1 MAENF
6 PSDDFFMARAIEL
19 AMKGKGHTRPNPAV
33 GAVIVKGGRIIGEG
47 WHKRAGG
54 DHAEVAAIK
63 NALESGATTLEGA
76 TIYVTLEPCSRPG
89 RVGACTDAIK
99 AAGLSEAVYAVSD
112 PNPVNADRA
121 AKVLLAS
128 GVKCR
133 KASCSIAI
141 IAEAEEL
148 VADFA
153 KHVTTG
159 MPYVT
164 VKIAMT
170 LDGKICDF
178 KGDAKWIS
186 SADARR
192 KTHDG
197 RFQDTADAVACFL
210 GCQDRCLHIVGSHF
224 IQSGE
229 QALGKRLNIC
239 LEIPEFA
246 VRHTGAAENM
256 GANVNA
262 LFLQGAVANS
272 AGCYQSCRDAAGEMT
287 AATGILIAVIFAL
300 SRIICV
306 TGTHQ
311 PCHIGIVAAFGVLV
325 EDHQGQ
331 GRAGGDAVHSA
342 AENLHLIGLFS
353 GGRNCAARLPQ
364 LQHPSDIFH
373 VNGRAGAKT
382 VQHSADG
389 RTVALAKEG
398 HRYMLTKC
406 IFHESYTSRKNV

>member
-63 NALESGATTLEGA
+63 NALENGATTLEGA

-192 KTHDG
+192 RTGLLRERVDAIMVGAHTVRMDNPSLLSHGAENPDLIRVVVSRSGDLPRDAQIFTDG
-197 RFQDTADAVACFL
+197 KNRTLVFDDARGAL
-210 GCQDRCLHIVGSHF
+210 
-224 IQSGE
+224 E
-229 QALGKRLNIC
+229 ELGKMGVTSVLC
-239 LEIPEFA
+239 EGGFELASYLALEGL
-246 VRHTGAAENM
+246 VDRW
-256 GANVNA
+256 
-262 LFLQGAVANS
+262 
-272 AGCYQSCRDAAGEMT
+272 
-287 AATGILIAVIFAL
+287 IAVLAPKVIGKKPIGEA
-300 SRIICV
+300 V
-306 TGTHQ
+306 TLKDVV
-311 PCHIGIVAAFGVLV
+311 C
-325 EDHQGQ
+325 
-331 GRAGGDAVHSA
+331 
-342 AENLHLIGLFS
+342 
-353 GGRNCAARLPQ
+353 
-364 LQHPSDIFH
+364 LQDW
-373 VNGRAGAKT
+373 
-382 VQHSADG
+382 
-389 RTVALAKEG
+389 
-398 HRYMLTKC
+398 
-406 IFHESYTSRKNV
+406 